1 MYQLNYQKSMYIK
14 NDYKAVVVR
23 YPLFILISAFHS
35 LPADLVD
42 SLDLLEELVDEVL
55 SRLVPLP
62 VVMA

>member
-14 NDYKAVVVR
+14 NDYKADVVR

-42 SLDLLEELVDEVL
+42 SLDLLEELAEEVL
-55 SRLVPLP
+55 SHLVPLDFLL
-62 VVMA
+62 